1 VTSFFRLL
9 TAALNA
15 YIEYVRLQ
23 KDRRIDS
30 LEDELDRLAS
40 DGSAA
45 SKLRIERIAQ
55 RLKRERIKSVRPPN
69 NNLG

>member
-1 VTSFFRLL
+1 MTSFFRLL

>member
-1 VTSFFRLL
+1 MTSFFRLL

-23 KDRRIDS
+23 KDKRIDS

-69 NNLG
+69 DNLG

>member
-1 VTSFFRLL
+1 MTSFFRLL

-23 KDRRIDS
+23 KDKRIDS
-30 LEDELDRLAS
+30 LEDELDRLAA
-40 DGSAA
+40 DGSPA

-55 RLKRERIKSVRPPN
+55 RLKRERVQSVRSPDDHV
-69 NNLG
+69 G